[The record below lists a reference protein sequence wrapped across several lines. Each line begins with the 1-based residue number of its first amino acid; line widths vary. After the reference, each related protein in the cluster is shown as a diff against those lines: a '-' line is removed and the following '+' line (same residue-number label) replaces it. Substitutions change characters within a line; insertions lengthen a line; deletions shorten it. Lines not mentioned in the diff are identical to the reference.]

1 MASKKP
7 AGKKVPQT
15 TVSRM
20 SLYYRALK
28 QMLGNGITATSSAA
42 LSKDVGFNDAQIR
55 KDLAYFGQF
64 GVPGRGYEVESLLEA
79 IAGVLGINRR
89 WKVALVGVG
98 HLGYALLAYKGFG
111 DQGFD
116 ICCAFDN
123 DPDKIGKTWEGVPIH
138 DIAEAVDV
146 LREKQIELGIIAIPE
161 AAAQN
166 ALDTLVVG
174 GVKSVLTFAPGRLR
188 VPPGVR
194 VRRVDLAMELEWLS
208 YHATS
213 VT

>member
-1 MASKKP
+1 MKKKTTD
-7 AGKKVPQT
+7 KKVPQT
-15 TVSRM
+15 TVYRM

-28 QMLGNGITATSSAA
+28 QMLANGIATTSSAS
-42 LSKDVGFNDAQIR
+42 LSETVGFTDAQIR

-64 GVPGRGYEVESLLEA
+64 GVPGRGYGVENLLAA
-79 IAGVLGINRR
+79 IAGVLGINKR

-98 HLGYALLAYKGFG
+98 HLGYALLAYKGFK

-123 DPDKIGKTWEGVPIH
+123 DPDKVGKTWEAVRIH
-138 DIAEAVDV
+138 DIADAPDV
-146 LREKQIELGIIAIPE
+146 LRENRIELGVIAIPE
-161 AAAQN
+161 AGAQY
-166 ALDTLVVG
+166 ALDVLVEG
-174 GVKSVLTFAPGRLR
+174 GVSSILSFAPGRLQ

-208 YHATS
+208 YHITS
-213 VT
+213 VK

>member
-1 MASKKP
+1 MKKKTNL
-7 AGKKVPQT
+7 KKVPET
-15 TVSRM
+15 TVYRM

-28 QMLGNGITATSSAA
+28 QLFGSGIAITSSAA
-42 LSKDVGFNDAQIR
+42 LSEIVGFTDAQIR

-64 GVPGRGYEVESLLEA
+64 GVPGRGYEVESLMFA

-89 WKVALVGVG
+89 WKVALIGVG
-98 HLGYALLAYKGFG
+98 HLGYALLAYKGFK

-123 DPDKIGKTWEGVPIH
+123 DPDKIGKTWEGVGIH
-138 DIAEAVDV
+138 DIADAVDV
-146 LREKQIELGIIAIPE
+146 LREKQIELGAIAIPDAGAQS
-161 AAAQN
+161 AADILAR
-166 ALDTLVVG
+166 G
-174 GVKSVLTFAPGRLR
+174 GVKSILLFTPGPIR
-188 VPPGVR
+188 VPPDVR

-213 VT
+213 TA